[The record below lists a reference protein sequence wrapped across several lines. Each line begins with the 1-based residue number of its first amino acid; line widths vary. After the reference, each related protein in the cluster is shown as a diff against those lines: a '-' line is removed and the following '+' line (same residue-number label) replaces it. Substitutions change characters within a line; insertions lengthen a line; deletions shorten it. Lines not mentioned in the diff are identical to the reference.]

1 MKTDLTGKE
10 ETFTAIKK
18 LEAEAEVDFLRIPKP
33 LFGSLPKFHM
43 LYISLRLTV
52 IMKVSQR
59 VVWIFIHIR
68 FLDGYWETEV
78 VKTEIDFSWKHMFA
92 RFRCCQT

>member
-52 IMKVSQR
+52 IMKVCQR
-59 VVWIFIHIR
+59 VIC
-68 FLDGYWETEV
+68 LDLY
-78 VKTEIDFSWKHMFA
+78 
-92 RFRCCQT
+92 

>member
-52 IMKVSQR
+52 IMKVCQR

-68 FLDGYWETEV
+68 FLDGYWQTEV

>member
-33 LFGSLPKFHM
+33 LFGSLPKFHNAV
-43 LYISLRLTV
+43 Y
-52 IMKVSQR
+52 
-59 VVWIFIHIR
+59 
-68 FLDGYWETEV
+68 
-78 VKTEIDFSWKHMFA
+78 
-92 RFRCCQT
+92 